1 MQGQRSPIEGVRRAL
16 GQRILINQHWR
27 GNLPHVIRGET
38 NVRIVLLF
46 CHQFGRYLYINATPS
61 N

>member
-1 MQGQRSPIEGVRRAL
+1 MQDQRSPIEGVRRAL

-27 GNLPHVIRGET
+27 GSLPHVIRGET
-38 NVRIVLLF
+38 NVRNVVLF
-46 CHQFGRYLYINATPS
+46 CHKFGRYLYINVIGS